1 MTEQSSLGPDHVPI
15 KLRVEDFLLLD
26 ESGAFDGYAKTELI
40 EGELFF
46 MNAQHVAHARIKSR
60 LHLRLAEALNQLSG
74 GLEAIVEVSI
84 AMPPINVP
92 LPDIVVTDQAEG
104 EGLMTL
110 ESTRLI
116 VEVADT
122 TLKTDLKRKAAIYAR
137 HGVPEYWVVDVR
149 GREIHQLWSP
159 RDEAYSERRLIAFG
173 KPIASTTILDLVV
186 ETDGID

>member
-46 MNAQHVAHARIKSR
+46 VNPQHRPHARIKSR
-60 LHLRLAEALNQLSG
+60 LLVHLAEALKRMSG
-74 GLEAIVEVSI
+74 GLETLVEVSV

-92 LPDIVVTDQAEG
+92 MPDIVVTDQAEG
-104 EGLMTL
+104 EGLMPL
-110 ESTRLI
+110 ESARLI
-116 VEVADT
+116 VEVADAS
-122 TLKTDLKRKAAIYAR
+122 LRTDLNRKAAIYAR

-159 RDEAYSERRLIAFG
+159 RDKAYSERRLIAFG
-173 KPIASTTILDLVV
+173 EPIASATIADLVV